1 MCPRSRDATSFQV
14 DMNRM
19 DRKRTLVSEIGEAL
33 GFAARSRWWWLVIM
47 FTLLLPILL
56 VLVFMNEVPLVA
68 PFVYTLF

>member
-1 MCPRSRDATSFQV
+1 M
-14 DMNRM
+14 
-19 DRKRTLVSEIGEAL
+19 RTLVSEIGEAL